1 MADSEMIKWSGHGDV
16 CFFLKA
22 NEIRGVK
29 DISIS
34 AKLETED
41 ETVDSEKYTKKKND
55 GGYEI
60 TMTAV
65 LNAALGVDV
74 KKVALAMTESA
85 RIGNTGYFYMATQK
99 LLTPQFVATD
109 AKIKNLRTNRTG
121 TWLECEVD
129 FTLKQ
134 SSKFDGSTEA
144 ATDGSSGGGGDDG
157 ASSGGSTSRK
167 YKVQIPG
174 MGEVSVW
181 GTSVQSAIRQ
191 AAGKN
196 WTGTISVNGKDYSVT
211 KGTINTTSGSSS
223 GSSAASGG
231 NSTNKSSSAKAATTT
246 TTTNAAK
253 TASAAT
259 TKSVTNGAAAAKVA
273 SAVTKVTNT
282 ISNMIKNLVK

>member
-1 MADSEMIKWSGHGDV
+1 MERT
-16 CFFLKA
+16 
-22 NEIRGVK
+22 RGRLLLPES

-41 ETVDSEKYTKKKND
+41 ETVDSEKYTKKKNA

-60 TMTAV
+60 TMSAV